1 MKTIKYL
8 AKQIRLKIN
17 ENPPNI
23 GVATENNKE
32 KSENFLGYNIAVAT
46 DSNKELSQFF
56 LRYAKVFKSGTFNII
71 QFITTLPKQ

>member
-56 LRYAKVFKSGTFNII
+56 
-71 QFITTLPKQ
+71 